1 MNLDSIVELFRDA
14 KLNALIP
21 DNKVKGISAS
31 GVEGGFYYL
40 FLGLLREK
48 LNGPLIV
55 IEKGILN
62 CENTKN
68 GIKSFFPDRL
78 VFSLY
83 YEGEEVSPE
92 QMWER
97 INALYNDNIVN
108 NSIIVIDSKLLDKRV
123 RAPGQIKN
131 SIVNLN
137 RGDRVDYEALR
148 ESIIDAGYTVVS
160 IVRGVGDVSFRGEI
174 VDIFSLYENKPVRI
188 DVFDDKIDSIK
199 EFDIITQRAFK
210 ELSSYTIF
218 PIVRME
224 DEGEIRILDIFSEGT
239 NIVQRETFIE
249 EAEKFNLISVDEG
262 NINFNTL
269 STNRYFGN
277 WQLFKESIL
286 QYRDFDIAMFAESE
300 AEIKR
305 LRELLSEYENI
316 YYFTGKLDKGF
327 ISIDKKLAVFSDR
340 EIFARKYRRRE
351 TRYSEDEVPID
362 DLYSMEVGEYVVHRD
377 YGIGIYRGLKKINI
391 NGKDSE
397 CLVIYYQGDDKVF
410 VPVERLNLVSRYIS
424 DKDAQPQ
431 LSSIGTNL
439 WKERKSKVKKAL
451 LLLSEELLKLY
462 AEREVKHREPYGEDT
477 YEEKLLESTFEY
489 EETEDQINAIEF
501 IKKKM
506 TDDKVMNVIVVGEV
520 GFGKTEVAI
529 RASMKAVM
537 NGKQVVVL
545 APTTILAEQH
555 YNKFRERLKEFPV
568 NIGLLSRFVAPKEI
582 KRIVEMV
589 KDGRMDILIGTHKV
603 FNKEVRFANLGLLII
618 DEEHKFGVKHKEK
631 IKSYKKDVDVIEMTA
646 TPIPRTLQM
655 ALSGFR
661 DMVKIQTP
669 PTGRMPVITK
679 IIKWNDDVLQDIILR
694 EIERGGQVFFLHNRV
709 ETIHSVADRV
719 NRILPD
725 MKIAVSHG
733 QMKARDLEKVIND
746 FMHKKIDILVTTAII
761 ESGIDMPNVN
771 TIIINNAQ
779 NMGIAQLHQLRG
791 RVGRAEVQAYCY
803 LVVPDPGKLNLSA
816 RKRLNTIASYWRL
829 GSGYKLALRD
839 LEIRGAGTL
848 LGERQHGHIAAI
860 GYEMYMKLLNEAISE
875 IKGEPV
881 VEYTDTEIDIPV
893 EAYIPEDYI
902 DDQRYRTAVYKRLNE
917 VEKPK
922 KIDEIAAE
930 LIERYGK
937 LPAQARNILELMKV
951 KLLASR
957 KFVKR
962 IRYDDS
968 ILSFEFPED
977 FKIKNIRIPDKT
989 AKKLDILQA
998 IPLTLGQITDK
1009 NGIIGKCKS
1018 ILQNIDICDIN

>member
-1 MNLDSIVELFRDA
+1 MNLDKIVRLFRDK
-14 KLNALIP
+14 KLDDLVEHHGE
-21 DNKVKGISAS
+21 KELSVSGI
-31 GVEGGFYYL
+31 GGGFYYL

-48 LNGPLIV
+48 VNGPFIV

-62 CENTKN
+62 CESTKN
-68 GIKSFFPDRL
+68 GIKAFFPDGL

-83 YEGEEVSPE
+83 YEGEEISPE

-97 INALYNDNIVN
+97 INALYNNNFVN
-108 NSIIVIDSKLLDKRV
+108 NSITVIDKNLLDKKV

-131 SIVNLN
+131 SIIGLN
-137 RGDRVDYEALR
+137 SGDKVDYESLR

-160 IVRGVGDVSFRGEI
+160 IVRGIGDVSFRGEI
-174 VDIFSLYENKPVRI
+174 IDIFSLYEKKPVRI
-188 DVFDDKIDSIK
+188 DIFDDRIDSIK
-199 EFDIITQRAFK
+199 EFDIITQRTFK
-210 ELSSYTIF
+210 ELRSYTIF
-218 PIVRME
+218 PIIKME
-224 DEGEIRILDIFSEGT
+224 NEGDVRILDIFNEGT
-239 NIVQRETFIE
+239 NIVQRENLIKKT
-249 EAEKFNLISVDEG
+249 EKFNLINIGEG
-262 NINFNTL
+262 EINFNTL
-269 STNRYFGN
+269 STNRYYGN
-277 WQLFKESIL
+277 WQLFKESIA
-286 QYRDFDIAMFAESE
+286 QYGDYAIEMFTESDAETR
-300 AEIKR
+300 R
-305 LRELLSEYENI
+305 LKELLSDHENI
-316 YYFTGKLDKGF
+316 DYFTGKLDRGF
-327 ISIDKKLAVFSDR
+327 ISVEKKLAVFSDR

-377 YGIGIYRGLKKINI
+377 YGIGMYRGLKKINI

-424 DKDAQPQ
+424 DKDTRPR

-439 WKERKSKVKKAL
+439 WKERKNKVKKAL

-489 EETEDQINAIEF
+489 EETEDQMNAIEF

-529 RASMKAVM
+529 RASLKAVM

-555 YNKFRERLKEFPV
+555 YNTFTERLKEFPV
-568 NIGLLSRFVAPKEI
+568 NVGLLSRFVAQKEV
-582 KRIVEMV
+582 KRIIEMV

-603 FNKEVRFANLGLLII
+603 FNKEIRFANLGLLII

-661 DMVKIQTP
+661 DMIKIQTP

-679 IIKWNDDVLQDIILR
+679 IVKWNDDVLRDIILR

-709 ETIHSVADRV
+709 ETIYSIADRLMG
-719 NRILPD
+719 ILPD

-733 QMKARDLEKVIND
+733 QMKTGELEKVING
-746 FMHKKIDILVTTAII
+746 FIHKKTDILVTTAII

-771 TIIINNAQ
+771 TIIINEAQ

-803 LVVPDPGKLNLSA
+803 LVVPDLSKLNFNA

-881 VEYTDTEIDIPV
+881 TKYTDTEIDIPI
-893 EAYIPEDYI
+893 EAYIPENYI

-917 VEKPK
+917 VESIEGIG
-922 KIDEIAAE
+922 KIAEE
-930 LIERYGK
+930 LIERYGQ
-937 LPAQARNILELMKV
+937 LPVEARNILELMKV

-957 KFVKR
+957 KFIKR

-968 ILSFEFPED
+968 MLSFEFPED
-977 FKIKNIRIPDKT
+977 FKIKNIKITHKT
-989 AKKLDILQA
+989 VKKMEILQPF
-998 IPLTLGQITDK
+998 PLTLGQITDK
-1009 NGIIGKCKS
+1009 KGIIGKCKN
-1018 ILQNIDICDIN
+1018 ILQNVDICDIN